1 MTAIEFIILNPRK
14 ATGQDIIGAA
24 KEATQGR
31 LPFNCPV
38 KITITW
44 RLNKTKAK
52 PHLPLCIY
60 TKAAE
65 ICAELAGKRFV
76 FCETWQPYELHVFKT
91 SAFDELETLTVRI
104 EEL

>member
-1 MTAIEFIILNPRK
+1 MNALEFTVPNPRT
-14 ATGQDIIGAA
+14 ATGITIIGAA
-24 KEATQGR
+24 KSAMQGR
-31 LPFNCPV
+31 PPFDCPV
-38 KITITW
+38 RILIEW
-44 RLNKTKAK
+44 RLNETKTN
-52 PHLPLCIY
+52 PHLPFCIY
-60 TKAAE
+60 TKVAE

>member
-1 MTAIEFIILNPRK
+1 MNALEFTVNNPRTT
-14 ATGQDIIGAA
+14 TGLAIIGAA
-24 KEATQGR
+24 KSAMQGR
-31 LPFNCPV
+31 EPFNCPV
-38 KITITW
+38 KISITW
-44 RLNKTKAK
+44 RLNTTKSN
-52 PHLPLCIY
+52 PHLSLCIY